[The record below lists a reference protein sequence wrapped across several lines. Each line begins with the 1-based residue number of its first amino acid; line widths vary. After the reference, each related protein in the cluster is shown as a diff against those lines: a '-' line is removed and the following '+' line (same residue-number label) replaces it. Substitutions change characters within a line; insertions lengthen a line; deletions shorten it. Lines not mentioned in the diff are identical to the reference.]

1 MSRPFLIHNGLPVII
16 FHQIK
21 RPELAFVEDAAQV
34 FPDDAEEEKL
44 DTTDEKDDGDE
55 RRIARHIF
63 PTDEVRRTIKSIYKR
78 AINAKI
84 QPTKADA
91 RNGAMVKLVMPS
103 MAKLRSFQ

>member
-1 MSRPFLIHNGLPVII
+1 LPVII

-34 FPDDAEEEKL
+34 FPDDAEEKKL

-63 PTDEVRRTIKSIYKR
+63 PTDEG
-78 AINAKI
+78 AKNDKEHI
-84 QPTKADA
+84 QEGNKCQNTADG
-91 RNGAMVKLVMPS
+91 NGAMVKLVMPS

>member
-1 MSRPFLIHNGLPVII
+1 MPRPFLIHNGLPVII

-21 RPELAFVEDAAQV
+21 RPELTFVKDAAQV

-63 PTDEVRRTIKSIYKR
+63 PTDEG
-78 AINAKI
+78 AKNDKEHI
-84 QPTKADA
+84 QEGDKCQNTADEG
-91 RNGAMVKLVMPS
+91 RCP
-103 MAKLRSFQ
+103 